1 MSGTEAIERGLEQVP
16 LLAALTRRQRAWL
29 ARRASLRR
37 YGTGDVIV
45 RQGDTSMTA
54 YVVLSGAVRV
64 LIENAGR
71 RTVAGDYGAG
81 AAFGEMGALDD
92 APRSATVVALEPT
105 ACALLARWDLERMVR
120 SSPAFA
126 LSLIRTVNGRL
137 RGRDAHAP
145 GTDGDTD

>member
-1 MSGTEAIERGLEQVP
+1 LERVP
-16 LLAALTRRQRAWL
+16 LLAALTRRERAWL
-29 ARRASLRR
+29 ARRASVRR

-64 LIENAGR
+64 VIENVGR
-71 RTVAGDYGAG
+71 SSVVGDHGAG

-92 APRSATVVALEPT
+92 APRSATVVALEQT

-126 LSLIRTVNGRL
+126 LALIRTVNGRL